1 MNIQKIVENKI
12 RKVSKK
18 KLLLHKPFF
27 NNEEIKLLNKS
38 INSSY
43 VSTTGILTKRFEANL
58 KKKISCKY
66 VIATNSGTSALHAAL
81 LAFNFK
87 KNDEILVPSLTFVA
101 SVNSICYIGC
111 IPHFVDTEKNYPLI
125 DIEKLENYLKKN
137 TKIVSG
143 KCLNIKTGKFIRGI
157 IVVHMFGHCVQMNE
171 INQLSKKY
179 NLNVIEDAAEALGS
193 KINNQQVGTFGKI
206 GILSFNGN
214 KIITT
219 GGGGAILTNDKKI
232 YKKCL
237 KLINVGKSGKW
248 KNEHD
253 IIGYNYA
260 MPSLN
265 ASIGISQLK
274 KLNFLIKFKR
284 KLFRKYEKVFQ
295 DLEFIKLLAEKKNY
309 FSNYWLQTLL
319 LGKENE
325 HKRDHIIQYLK
336 KKNIQV
342 RPVWKLIHTLKPYKN
357 FPKMD
362 LKNSRKLEEKIINLP
377 SGIDVN

>member
-157 IVVHMFGHCVQMNE
+157 IVVHMFGHCVQMNK